1 MPDFTFEDTCGARVA
16 GIDEVGRGPWAGP
29 VVAGAVI
36 FERNAVCTRVLCLL
50 NDSKKMSAK
59 ARLLARDALLHE
71 AAKEHLWFATAQA
84 SVAEV
89 DTLNIHKATLLAM
102 TRAVQALPIAPTHL
116 LVDGLFVPPMGVPGT
131 PLVKGDARSLSIA
144 AAAILAK
151 VERDLLMA
159 DLARD
164 FPGYGWEKNAGYGTK
179 AHQEGLAQKGVT
191 PHHRRSFAPIAKLI
205 EETRG
210 SACAA

>member
-1 MPDFTFEDTCGARVA
+1 MPDFTFENIHGARVA
-16 GIDEVGRGPWAGP
+16 GVDEVGRGPWAGP

-36 FERNAVCTRVLCLL
+36 FERGAVCTRVLSLL
-50 NDSKKMSAK
+50 NDSKKMSLK
-59 ARLLARDALLHE
+59 ARLLARDALLRE
-71 AAKEHLWFATAQA
+71 AAKEHLWFAIAQA
-84 SVAEV
+84 SVEEV

-102 TRAVQALPIAPTHL
+102 TRAVHALHVAPSFL
-116 LVDGLFVPPMGVPGT
+116 LVDGLFVPPAGIQGA

-151 VERDLLMA
+151 VERDSLMA

-179 AHQEGLAQKGVT
+179 AHQEGLAQRGVT

-205 EETRG
+205 GEER
-210 SACAA
+210 ARIQAA